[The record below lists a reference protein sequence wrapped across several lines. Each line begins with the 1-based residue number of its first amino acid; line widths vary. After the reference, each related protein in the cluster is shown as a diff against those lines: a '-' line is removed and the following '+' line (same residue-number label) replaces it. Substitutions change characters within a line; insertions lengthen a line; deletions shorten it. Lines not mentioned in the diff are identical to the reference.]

1 MAERGVP
8 VPDSA
13 KQTPTK
19 ALLRGRGVQ
28 VTLLAGSS
36 LLGGLLEATFLVL
49 IARIGFAIT
58 SEDGDVDKFLGIGL
72 SVGEADLAA
81 LGLLAARV
89 AFAIVSNTL
98 SARLTAQVTADIR
111 HDLSAAFLRASY
123 TTQQRERA
131 GRLQELLTSFAYQGS
146 ILVSNIATMIT
157 SGFNMAAMLILAIA
171 VNPLASL
178 VAAVVVSILVL
189 TLRPVRG
196 KVRRSALR
204 SGEEGIA
211 FAGQLS
217 ELSQLGLEMHVF
229 NVQQATERRVA
240 RLIDENA
247 VAMDQVTRFK
257 GLVPIIYTALAYLAL
272 TGAIGLAAAADSTG
286 LASIGAVMLVMLR
299 SLTYGQG
306 LQTSLSSIA
315 AAEPYVRALESQLG
329 EYRAAARADGGEPI
343 GRIGELSLENVT
355 FAYVEGR
362 PVLSDVDVTIKPNEI
377 VGIVG
382 PSGSGKST
390 LVHLLLGLY
399 SPTEGRVCS
408 DGRDIRRLAHEEWAR
423 KVTFVPQMSR
433 FITGSV
439 EDNIR
444 FLRDGISHDD
454 IVEAATLAHLA
465 DDIAGW
471 PDGYAR
477 SVGEQG
483 GHLSGGQ
490 QQRLC
495 IARALVENPDVMIF
509 DEPTSS
515 LDVRSEALI
524 RDTIAG
530 LRERMTVVVI
540 AHRMSTLE
548 ICDRIMVIQDGVVKG
563 FDTPAAL
570 EKTNAFYREALE
582 LSGLR

>member
-1 MAERGVP
+1 MPE
-8 VPDSA
+8 SA
-13 KQTPTK
+13 RQTPTK

-28 VTLLAGSS
+28 VSLLAGSS

-58 SEDGDVDKFLGIGL
+58 SDGGGDVDEFLGIGL

-89 AFAIVSNTL
+89 AFAIISNTL

-111 HDLSAAFLRASY
+111 HDLSSAFLRASY

-146 ILVSNIATMIT
+146 MLVSNIATMIT
-157 SGFNMAAMLILAIA
+157 NGFNTAAMLILAVA

-178 VAAVVVSILVL
+178 VAAAVVSLLVL
-189 TLRPVRG
+189 ALRPVRG

-204 SGEEGIA
+204 SGEEGVA

-229 NVQQATERRVA
+229 NVQRATERRVA
-240 RLIDENA
+240 HLIDENA
-247 VAMDQVTRFK
+247 AAMDQVTRFK

-315 AAEPYVRALESQLG
+315 AAEPYVRALETQLA
-329 EYRAAARADGGEPI
+329 EYRSAERADGGEPI
-343 GRIGELSLENVT
+343 GRIGQLSLENVT

-362 PVLSDVDVTIKPNEI
+362 PVLADVDVTIEPNEI

-399 SPTEGRVCS
+399 QPTDGRVCS

-477 SVGEQG
+477 QVGEQG

-530 LRERMTVVVI
+530 LRSRMTVIVI

-548 ICDRIMVIQDGVVKG
+548 ICDRIMVIQDGMVKG
-563 FDTPAAL
+563 FDTPASL
-570 EKTNAFYREALE
+570 EKSNSFYREALE